1 MAYAGIKLDPTCAAL
16 NRAQTTFQGPESG
29 DEYAHVHVIDAD
41 GNAMFARGNTVP
53 TDTSKGFAPGCIFID
68 FNATGPMIYE
78 NTGTATSCAFTKT
91 FAKALAPVGTITET
105 TDITGTDT
113 VDALLVLAAITNLEG
128 KVNSIITTLG
138 GT

>member
-1 MAYAGIKLDPTCAAL
+1 MAYAGLKTDPSCAAL
-16 NRAQTTFQGPESG
+16 NRIQANVPTPPTG
-29 DEYAHVHVIDAD
+29 DEYAYAILVDAN
-41 GNAMFARGNTVP
+41 GLALLSRGNTVP
-53 TDTSKGFAPGCIFID
+53 TNGSAGFAPGCIFID